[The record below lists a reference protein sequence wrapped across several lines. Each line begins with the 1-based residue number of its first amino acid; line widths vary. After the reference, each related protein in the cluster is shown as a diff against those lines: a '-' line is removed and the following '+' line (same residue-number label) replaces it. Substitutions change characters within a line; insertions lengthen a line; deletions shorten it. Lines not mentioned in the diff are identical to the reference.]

1 MIKGIEGALTV
12 DNLVD
17 IFGYTLAA
25 VVGLIIAN
33 GSIKMTSTISV
44 RIGGGWG

>member
-1 MIKGIEGALTV
+1 MIKGIEGTLTV

-25 VVGLIIAN
+25 VVGLIIAKWKYKN
-33 GSIKMTSTISV
+33 DKHN
-44 RIGGGWG
+44 